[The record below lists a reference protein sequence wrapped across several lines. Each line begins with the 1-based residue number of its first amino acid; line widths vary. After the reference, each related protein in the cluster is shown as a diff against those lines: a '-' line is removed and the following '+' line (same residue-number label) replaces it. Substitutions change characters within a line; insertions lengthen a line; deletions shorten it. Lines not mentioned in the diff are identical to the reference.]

1 MSKEIDKLNEEI
13 QKDIELDRR
22 KKVLAQKKL
31 DLEEKRVDISFANLV
46 KAKEDSEKSESIT
59 FGKTPEDEI
68 ERLIK
73 DNSDYLEA
81 AKHPMPFINSEFD
94 NMVPFFRKNLILI
107 LSQTGGGK
115 STAVCSI
122 LDALIR
128 KKDPLTGKAYR
139 VCVLTNE
146 EHETDVLNRLCC
158 HIKGWT
164 YTNHNRFTDEQR
176 AEFSKYIRIFTQNGN
191 VTVIGDSYKGI
202 SGWTTTVEGI
212 RRVFASLIKNNDIYN
227 VVILDY
233 YQNVTISTNQPELNQ
248 YQVQDILSNEFDRV
262 KNIYPAAL
270 VIFAQSD
277 KLTGPDDTRPYN
289 IRIKGAKK
297 IATKC
302 TFICELIPEYEL
314 HRSTW
319 EVHKSRFTD
328 SIGKKIITGFKNG
341 KYVPYTVEFQK
352 EAAKMVERNL
362 EKRKEQEL
370 GITES
375 NQGEPKND

>member
-13 QKDIELDRR
+13 QKEMDLDRR
-22 KKVLAQKKL
+22 KKVLAEKKL
-31 DLEEKRVDISFANLV
+31 DLEEKRVDISFDNLV
-46 KAKEDSEKSESIT
+46 KTKENNEKSESIT
-59 FGKTPEDEI
+59 FGKIPGDEI
-68 ERLIK
+68 EKLIK
-73 DNSDYLEA
+73 DNDDYLEA
-81 AKHPMPFINSEFD
+81 AKNPMPFINSEFD

-115 STAVCSI
+115 STTVCSI
-122 LDALIR
+122 VDALIR
-128 KKDPLTGKAYR
+128 KKDPITGRPYR
-139 VCVLTNE
+139 VLVLTNE
-146 EHETDVLNRLCC
+146 ESETDVFNRLCC

-176 AEFSKYIRIFTQNGN
+176 SEFSKYIKIFTQNGN
-191 VTVIGDSYKGI
+191 VTVIGDTYRGV
-202 SGWTTTVEGI
+202 SGWTTTVQGI
-212 RRVFASLIKNNDIYN
+212 RRIFASLIKNNDNYQA
-227 VVILDY
+227 VILDY
-233 YQNVTISTNQPELNQ
+233 YQNVTISSDQPELNQ

-262 KNIYPAAL
+262 KNVYPGAI
-270 VIFAQSD
+270 VVMAQCD
-277 KLTGPDDTRPYN
+277 KLSGPDDTKPYN
-289 IRIKGAKK
+289 VRIKGAKK

-341 KYVPYTVEFQK
+341 RYVPYTIQFQK

-370 GITES
+370 SITEETKEDTQE
-375 NQGEPKND
+375 N